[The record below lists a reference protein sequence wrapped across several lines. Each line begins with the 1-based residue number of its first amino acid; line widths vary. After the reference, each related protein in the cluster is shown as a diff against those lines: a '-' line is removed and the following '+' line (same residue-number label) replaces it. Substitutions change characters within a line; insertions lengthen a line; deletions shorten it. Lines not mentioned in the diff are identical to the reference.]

1 MRSVDIK
8 QQSRKRLTA
17 LEDGGI
23 AKLIGDCWR
32 DGGRVRRRVSQFGE
46 SSATTSD
53 KVGSSMVLV
62 EVDRGELP
70 LAPRQ
75 PREARGRRLWSE
87 EGGGD
92 ESSPAQQLGMK
103 YLDTP
108 FSCRAA
114 TASDVD
120 RSIKIQWM
128 RIASDVVE

>member
-1 MRSVDIK
+1 M
-8 QQSRKRLTA
+8 
-17 LEDGGI
+17 
-23 AKLIGDCWR
+23 
-32 DGGRVRRRVSQFGE
+32 RRRVSQFGE

-87 EGGGD
+87 ESGGD

-108 FSCRAA
+108 FSC
-114 TASDVD
+114 
-120 RSIKIQWM
+120 
-128 RIASDVVE
+128 